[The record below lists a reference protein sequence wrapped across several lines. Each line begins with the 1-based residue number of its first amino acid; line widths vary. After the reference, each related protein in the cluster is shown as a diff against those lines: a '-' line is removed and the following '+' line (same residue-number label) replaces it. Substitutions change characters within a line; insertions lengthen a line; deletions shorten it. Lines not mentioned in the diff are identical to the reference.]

1 MNHNEYIKPSASV
14 KESYYNIFECGRSVL
29 DKLDV
34 TYQKAFTASEKPAP
48 SVPPEEPPFDWNTQE
63 PSTPPATYTSTL
75 TTPLKNMISKLTGSK
90 QSTSSPVTQAE
101 YISPYKA
108 KYWVVKEK
116 LLREQME
123 GMNED
128 YILEAIFKLRTENT

>member
-1 MNHNEYIKPSASV
+1 M
-14 KESYYNIFECGRSVL
+14 L
-29 DKLDV
+29 DKLYV

-48 SVPPEEPPFDWNTQE
+48 SAPPEEPPVDWNTQE

-75 TTPLKNMISKLTGSK
+75 PTPLKNMISKLTGSK
-90 QSTSSPVTQAE
+90 TSTSSPITREE

-108 KYWVVKEK
+108 KYWAVKEK
-116 LLREQME
+116 LLGEHME

-128 YILEAIFKLRTENT
+128 YILEAIFKLRTENTEVHDRMIEYFTNE

>member
-34 TYQKAFTASEKPAP
+34 TYQILFTSSEKPAP
-48 SVPPEEPPFDWNTQE
+48 SAPPEEPPVDWNTQE

-75 TTPLKNMISKLTGSK
+75 PTPLKNMISKLTGSK
-90 QSTSSPVTQAE
+90 TSTSSPITREE
-101 YISPYKA
+101 YISPYEA
-108 KYWVVKEK
+108 KYWAVKEK

-123 GMNED
+123 
-128 YILEAIFKLRTENT
+128 